1 MGRMHIRPIQWQLAR
16 TVTPDDSPYK
26 KIKVPHA
33 LHCHLRWWGCSHAMH
48 NGTFLHDPQPQ
59 AIVFTD
65 ASDTGWGAHCMG
77 EEIQG
82 SWLPSE
88 THLHINILEMKA
100 VLIAIRHFA
109 PTLKGKVVL
118 FLCDNSTTVW
128 HLKKMGGVEVWQLNV
143 LAWLIFSKAAKWG
156 ILLQA
161 RHIPGALNVIA
172 DRLSRKGQIQETEWS
187 LSPTVFNLHL

>member
-1 MGRMHIRPIQWQLAR
+1 MHIRPIQWQLAR
-16 TVTPDDSPYK
+16 TSTPDDSPYK
-26 KIKVPHA
+26 HIRVPHA

-88 THLHINILEMKA
+88 KHLHINILEMKA

-109 PTLKGKVVL
+109 ETLRGKSRT
-118 FLCDNSTTVW
+118 FLVRQFNDS
-128 HLKKMGGVEVWQLNV
+128 
-143 LAWLIFSKAAKWG
+143 LASQEDGRSQSLAAKCLSLAY
-156 ILLQA
+156 ILQ
-161 RHIPGALNVIA
+161 
-172 DRLSRKGQIQETEWS
+172 SC
-187 LSPTVFNLHL
+187 